1 MVFQS
6 SHIHSIGIYRC
17 GELKTLREPTFLIL
31 SALAP
36 APIHGYAIL
45 QSVENLS
52 DGRVRLRAGTLYAAL
67 DRMVRDGWLQVHG
80 EEVVGGRLRK
90 YYAVTALGI
99 EVLDQEIAKLEMNAS
114 AARRQLAERRK
125 LGMA

>member
-1 MVFQS
+1 M
-6 SHIHSIGIYRC
+6 
-17 GELKTLREPTFLIL
+17 REPTFLIL

-45 QSVENLS
+45 QSVESLS
-52 DGRVRLRAGTLYAAL
+52 DGRVSLRAGTLYAAL
-67 DRMVRDGWLQVHG
+67 DRMVRDGWLLVHG
-80 EEVVGGRLRK
+80 EEVVRGRLRK
-90 YYAVTALGI
+90 YYAVTASGI
-99 EVLDQEIAKLEMNAS
+99 EILDQETAKLEMNAL